1 MADIFNFDEDELLS
15 KLRDCLKLQT
25 VENDPKNLE
34 SPIVDDIND
43 EKADGFSG
51 NNNND
56 SNIEHFK
63 KFRSN
68 SVISVGHID
77 NRLGKS
83 YEVKFDEL
91 YEAELEESRENSNV
105 NLPPFE
111 SIPIKNNKDDKVRT
125 KPMVSD
131 FQPIKVLGK
140 GSFGKVI
147 LVKHKTTGKLYAQKQ
162 LKKVTMIVN
171 TKNYERTLTERTILE
186 KVTHPNIVKL
196 YYALQDFDKVYLF
209 LEYLE
214 GGELFFHLTQ
224 ERIMSENVASFYVAE
239 MILALRHLHKNAGVI
254 YRDLK
259 PENCLLNRYG
269 HLVLTDFGLSK
280 VSDQCNSMDG
290 TAQYIAPEVIKGE
303 LYDSRCDWWSLG
315 AVMFDMLTG
324 QPPFTGNNNKRIM
337 EKIVSQKIRYPFYLS
352 QIAKDLLNKLLNKNF
367 EKRLN
372 IDDDAVFNKLKEHQF
387 FRYIN
392 WKHLDEQ
399 NDDLQPPPIIP
410 VIVDPEMAE
419 NFDDEF
425 TSLDITP
432 PNSPIS
438 KFIYDNIEENRSNS
452 TSSIIKIQK
461 PDNNGDLQES
471 VYFTDFSF
479 QRHNWIH

>member
-1 MADIFNFDEDELLS
+1 MGDIFSFDEDELS
-15 KLRDCLKLQT
+15 VKLKQQLEISNK
-25 VENDPKNLE
+25 KNQIKNPELV
-34 SPIVDDIND
+34 IDNDDIDDTNID
-43 EKADGFSG
+43 EYYDA
-51 NNNND
+51 
-56 SNIEHFK
+56 SNIKHFK

-77 NRLGKS
+77 NRLGQS
-83 YEVKFDEL
+83 YEVKFDEV
-91 YEAELEESRENSNV
+91 YEAEQEESRQNSNILTT
-105 NLPPFE
+105 NE
-111 SIPIKNNKDDKVRT
+111 KSPIEKINKIDEKN
-125 KPMVSD
+125 KPIVAD
-131 FQPIKVLGK
+131 FQPIKVLGR

-147 LVKHKTTGKLYAQKQ
+147 LVKHKKTGKLYAQKQ

-186 KVTHPNIVKL
+186 KVSHPNIVKL

-224 ERIMSENVASFYVAE
+224 ERIMSEKVACFYVAE
-239 MILALRHLHKNAGVI
+239 MILALRHLHNNAGVI

-303 LYDSRCDWWSLG
+303 IYDSRCDWWSLG

-337 EKIVSQKIRYPFYLS
+337 DKIVTQKIRYPFYLS
-352 QIAKDLLNKLLNKNF
+352 QISKDLLNKLLNKNV

-372 IDDDAVFNKLKEHQF
+372 IDDDEVFKKVKQHQF

-392 WKHLDEQ
+392 WEYLQKQDDE
-399 NDDLQPPPIIP
+399 LQPPPIIP
-410 VIVDPEMAE
+410 IVSNPEMAE

-425 TSLDITP
+425 TSLNITP

-438 KFIYDNIEENRSNS
+438 KFIYDNIEESRSNS

-471 VYFTDFSF
+471 VYFTDFSY
-479 QRHNWIH
+479 QRQKWIQ

>member
-1 MADIFNFDEDELLS
+1 MPDLFSFDEDDFSSSLAQ
-15 KLRDCLKLQT
+15 KLQIPS
-25 VENDPKNLE
+25 N
-34 SPIVDDIND
+34 PIG
-43 EKADGFSG
+43 AGTT
-51 NNNND
+51 NNNKE
-56 SNIEHFK
+56 IIHFK

-77 NRLGKS
+77 NREGES
-83 YEVKFDEL
+83 YEVEFDEV
-91 YEAELEESRENSNV
+91 YEADQEDESRQNSNACLS
-105 NLPPFE
+105 NN
-111 SIPIKNNKDDKVRT
+111 IPIHQYDKATEHKTLVT
-125 KPMVSD
+125 D

-147 LVKHKTTGKLYAQKQ
+147 LVKHKKTGKLYAQKQ
-162 LKKVTMIVN
+162 LKKVSMIVN
-171 TKNYERTLTERTILE
+171 SKNYERTLTERTIL
-186 KVTHPNIVKL
+186 KKISHPNIVQL

-224 ERIMSENVASFYVAE
+224 ERIMSEKIACFYVAE
-239 MILALRHLHKNAGVI
+239 MILAMRHLHVNAGVI

-259 PENCLLNRYG
+259 PENCMLNRKG

-280 VSDQCNSMDG
+280 IADKCNSLDG

-303 LYDSRCDWWSLG
+303 TYDSRCDWWSLG
-315 AVMFDMLTG
+315 AVTFDMLTG

-337 EKIVSQKIRYPFYLS
+337 EKIVTQKIRYPYYLS
-352 QIAKDLLNKLLNKNF
+352 KIAQDFLGKCLNRNVD
-367 EKRLN
+367 KRYN
-372 IDDDAVFNKLKEHQF
+372 IDDSDAFKKIKEHQF
-387 FRYIN
+387 FRYIH
-392 WKHLDEQ
+392 WKHLEEQ
-399 NDDLQPPPIIP
+399 NDELQPPPIIP
-410 VIVDPEMAE
+410 VISNPELAE

-438 KFIYDNIEENRSNS
+438 KFIYENIEESRSNS

-461 PDNNGDLQES
+461 PANNGEVLES
-471 VYFTDFSF
+471 VYFTDFSYT
-479 QRHNWIH
+479 RRS

>member
-1 MADIFNFDEDELLS
+1 MADIFTFDEDGLS
-15 KLRDCLKLQT
+15 SQLTKSLKLSANA
-25 VENDPKNLE
+25 VADENINE
-34 SPIVDDIND
+34 SKSLDVDDV
-43 EKADGFSG
+43 K
-51 NNNND
+51 
-56 SNIEHFK
+56 HFK

-77 NRLGKS
+77 NRLGTS

-91 YEAELEESRENSNV
+91 YEADQETDSRQNSNI
-105 NLPPFE
+105 NK
-111 SIPIKNNKDDKVRT
+111 IDIKNNVTSLPSSQHERKT
-125 KPMVSD
+125 LVSD

-147 LVKHKTTGKLYAQKQ
+147 LVKHKKTGKLYAQKQ

-186 KVTHPNIVKL
+186 KVSHPNIVKL
-196 YYALQDFDKVYLF
+196 YYALQDFEKIYLF

-224 ERIMSENVASFYVAE
+224 ERIMTEKIASFYIAE
-239 MILALRHLHKNAGVI
+239 MILALRHLHLNAGVI

-259 PENCLLNRYG
+259 PENCLLNRKG

-280 VSDQCNSMDG
+280 VSTQCDSMDG

-303 LYDSRCDWWSLG
+303 IYDSKCDWWSLG
-315 AVMFDMLTG
+315 AVAYDMLTG

-337 EKIVSQKIRYPFYLS
+337 EKVVSQKIKFPFYLS
-352 QIAKDLLNKLLNKNF
+352 QIAKDFLVKLLNKNVN
-367 EKRLN
+367 KRINL
-372 IDDDAVFNKLKEHQF
+372 DDDDIFQKIKSHQF

-392 WKHLDEQ
+392 WKYLEDQ
-399 NDDLQPPPIIP
+399 NDELQPPPIIP
-410 VIVDPEMAE
+410 IISNPELAE

-425 TSLDITP
+425 TNLEITP

-438 KFIYDNIEENRSNS
+438 KFIYDNIEDSRSNS

-461 PDNNGDLQES
+461 PDSKGELQES

-479 QRHNWIH
+479 TRKTPMDYV

>member
-1 MADIFNFDEDELLS
+1 MEDVFTFDEEAISSNLTE
-15 KLRDCLKLQT
+15 KLRLE
-25 VENDPKNLE
+25 ENFENIQSNIKDKNFE
-34 SPIVDDIND
+34 I
-43 EKADGFSG
+43 E
-51 NNNND
+51 NNND
-56 SNIEHFK
+56 LIENEINEIHHFK

-77 NRLGKS
+77 NRLGTS
-83 YEVKFDEL
+83 YEVKFDEV
-91 YEAELEESRENSNV
+91 YEAEPESESRTNSTNNNI
-105 NLPPFE
+105 NLITPPQ
-111 SIPIKNNKDDKVRT
+111 SIKISKL
-125 KPMVSD
+125 KPVIDD

-147 LVKHKTTGKLYAQKQ
+147 LVKHKLTGKLYAQKQ

-196 YYALQDFDKVYLF
+196 YYALQDFEKVYLF

-224 ERIMSENVASFYVAE
+224 ERIMSEKIACFYIAE
-239 MILALRHLHKNAGVI
+239 MILALRHLHINAGVI

-259 PENCLLNRYG
+259 PENCLLNRKG

-280 VSDQCNSMDG
+280 VSNKCNSMDG

-303 LYDSRCDWWSLG
+303 TYDSKCDWWSLG
-315 AVMFDMLTG
+315 AVSFDMLTG

-337 EKIVSQKIRYPFYLS
+337 EKVITQKITYPFYLS
-352 QIAKDLLNKLLNKNF
+352 QIAKDFLNKCLNKNVN
-367 EKRLN
+367 KRIN
-372 IDDDAVFNKLKEHQF
+372 IDDNDVFNKLKQHQF

-392 WKHLDEQ
+392 WKYLIDQ
-399 NDDLQPPPIIP
+399 NDKLQPPPIIP
-410 VIVDPEMAE
+410 IVVNPEQAE

-432 PNSPIS
+432 PNSPIT
-438 KFIYDNIEENRSNS
+438 KMMYQNIEESRSNS

-461 PDNNGDLQES
+461 PDQNGEVQES

-479 QRHNWIH
+479 SRHT

>member
-1 MADIFNFDEDELLS
+1 MEDLFTFDEDALASNFNQLNVSNGQAIDE
-15 KLRDCLKLQT
+15 
-25 VENDPKNLE
+25 P
-34 SPIVDDIND
+34 ND
-43 EKADGFSG
+43 E
-51 NNNND
+51 NRNVND
-56 SNIEHFK
+56 VSEHRASDVKHFRK
-63 KFRSN
+63 YRSN

-77 NRLGKS
+77 NRLGTS

-91 YEAELEESRENSNV
+91 YEAEHESDSRQNSNAATTEII
-105 NLPPFE
+105 LDE
-111 SIPIKNNKDDKVRT
+111 KL
-125 KPMVSD
+125 KPVISD

-147 LVKHKTTGKLYAQKQ
+147 LVKHKKTGKLYAQKQ

-214 GGELFFHLTQ
+214 GGELFFHLSQ
-224 ERIMSENVASFYVAE
+224 ERIMSEKVACFYAAE
-239 MILALRHLHKNAGVI
+239 MILALRHLHINAGVI

-280 VSDQCNSMDG
+280 VSGQSNSMDG

-303 LYDSRCDWWSLG
+303 TYDSRCDWWSLG
-315 AVMFDMLTG
+315 AVLFDMLTG

-337 EKIVSQKIRYPFYLS
+337 DKVLTQKVRYPFYLS
-352 QIAKDLLNKLLNKNF
+352 QIAKDFLNKCLNKNM
-367 EKRLN
+367 EKRIN
-372 IDDDAVFNKLKEHQF
+372 IDDDAVFAKVKGHQF

-392 WKHLDEQ
+392 WNSLRDQ
-399 NDDLQPPPIIP
+399 SDDLEPPIIP
-410 VIVDPEMAE
+410 IVCDPEMAE

-425 TSLDITP
+425 TSLEITP
-432 PNSPIS
+432 PNSPIT
-438 KFIYDNIEENRSNS
+438 KMMYNDIEESRSNS

-461 PDNNGDLQES
+461 PDEHGKMTES
-471 VYFTDFSF
+471 VYFRDFSYSRQHQF
-479 QRHNWIH
+479 A

>member
-1 MADIFNFDEDELLS
+1 MEDLFTFDEDGISSNFDQQLNLS
-15 KLRDCLKLQT
+15 DNQNYDEINN
-25 VENDPKNLE
+25 ENKNPNNAFAE
-34 SPIVDDIND
+34 
-43 EKADGFSG
+43 ASG
-51 NNNND
+51 N
-56 SNIEHFK
+56 IKHFRK
-63 KFRSN
+63 YRSN

-77 NRLGKS
+77 NRLGTS

-91 YEAELEESRENSNV
+91 YEAEHETESRQGS
-105 NLPPFE
+105 
-111 SIPIKNNKDDKVRT
+111 SIAAPAAITIERT
-125 KPMVSD
+125 KPVVSD

-147 LVKHKTTGKLYAQKQ
+147 LVKHKKSGKLYAQKQ

-214 GGELFFHLTQ
+214 GGELFFHLSQ
-224 ERIMSENVASFYVAE
+224 ERIMSEKVACFYAAE
-239 MILALRHLHKNAGVI
+239 MILALRHLHINAGVI

-280 VSDQCNSMDG
+280 VSGQSNSMDG

-303 LYDSRCDWWSLG
+303 TYDSRCDWWSLG
-315 AVMFDMLTG
+315 AVLFDMLTG
-324 QPPFTGNNNKRIM
+324 QSPFTGNNNKRIM
-337 EKIVSQKIRYPFYLS
+337 EKVLTQKIKYPFYLS
-352 QIAKDLLNKLLNKNF
+352 QIAKDFLNKCLNKNV
-367 EKRLN
+367 EKRIN
-372 IDDDAVFNKLKEHQF
+372 IDDEATFVKVEKHQF

-392 WKHLDEQ
+392 WKHLRDQ

-410 VIVDPEMAE
+410 VVSDPEMAE

-432 PNSPIS
+432 PNSPITEMM
-438 KFIYDNIEENRSNS
+438 YNDIEESRSNS

-461 PDNNGDLQES
+461 PDENGKLKES
-471 VYFTDFSF
+471 VYFTDFSYS
-479 QRHNWIH
+479 RHNQLA

>member
-1 MADIFNFDEDELLS
+1 MEDLFTFDEDGLTSTFTRQLNLS
-15 KLRDCLKLQT
+15 DGQAID
-25 VENDPKNLE
+25 EP
-34 SPIVDDIND
+34 ND
-43 EKADGFSG
+43 E
-51 NNNND
+51 NR
-56 SNIEHFK
+56 NIEDAPEQLANDVKHFRK
-63 KFRSN
+63 YRSN

-77 NRLGKS
+77 NRLGTS

-91 YEAELEESRENSNV
+91 YEAEHESDSRQNSNAATTETII
-105 NLPPFE
+105 N
-111 SIPIKNNKDDKVRT
+111 DKP
-125 KPMVSD
+125 KPVISD

-147 LVKHKTTGKLYAQKQ
+147 LVKHKKTGKLYAQKQ

-214 GGELFFHLTQ
+214 GGELFFHLSQ
-224 ERIMSENVASFYVAE
+224 ERIMSEKVACFYAAE
-239 MILALRHLHKNAGVI
+239 MILALRHLHINAGVI

-280 VSDQCNSMDG
+280 VSGHSNSMDG

-303 LYDSRCDWWSLG
+303 TYDSRCDWWSLG
-315 AVMFDMLTG
+315 AVLFDMLTG

-337 EKIVSQKIRYPFYLS
+337 DKVLTQKVRYPFYLS
-352 QIAKDLLNKLLNKNF
+352 QIAKDFLNKCLNKNV
-367 EKRLN
+367 EKRFN
-372 IDDDAVFNKLKEHQF
+372 IDDDAVFAKVKEHQF

-392 WKHLDEQ
+392 WNSLRDQ
-399 NDDLQPPPIIP
+399 SDDLEPPIIP
-410 VIVDPEMAE
+410 IVCDPEMAE

-425 TSLDITP
+425 TSLEITP
-432 PNSPIS
+432 PNSPIT
-438 KFIYDNIEENRSNS
+438 KMMYNDIEESRSNS

-461 PDNNGDLQES
+461 SDENGKMKES
-471 VYFTDFSF
+471 VYFKDFSYSR
-479 QRHNWIH
+479 QHQLA

>member
-1 MADIFNFDEDELLS
+1 MAELFEFDEDELAS
-15 KLRDCLKLQT
+15 KFEQKL
-25 VENDPKNLE
+25 EIPDPDGICSNTE
-34 SPIVDDIND
+34 VFVDDD
-43 EKADGFSG
+43 TSTADVK
-51 NNNND
+51 
-56 SNIEHFK
+56 HFK
-63 KFRSN
+63 KYRSN
-68 SVISVGHID
+68 SVISVGRLD
-77 NRLGKS
+77 NRQGES
-83 YEVKFDEL
+83 YEVGFDDV
-91 YEAELEESRENSNV
+91 YEADQEGESRENSNTRNTETV
-105 NLPPFE
+105 AAKE
-111 SIPIKNNKDDKVRT
+111 KHE
-125 KPMVSD
+125 KPLVSD

-147 LVKHKTTGKLYAQKQ
+147 LVKHKKTGKLYAQKQ

-186 KVTHPNIVKL
+186 KVQHKNIVKL

-214 GGELFFHLTQ
+214 GGELFFHLSQ
-224 ERIMSENVASFYVAE
+224 ERIMSEKIACFYVAE
-239 MILALRHLHKNAGVI
+239 MILALRHLHVNAGVI

-259 PENCLLNRYG
+259 PENCLLNRHG

-280 VSDQCNSMDG
+280 VSEHCDSMDG

-303 LYDSRCDWWSLG
+303 TYDSKCDWWSLG
-315 AVMFDMLTG
+315 AVAFDMLTG

-337 EKIVSQKIRYPFYLS
+337 EKVVTQKIRYPFYLS
-352 QIAKDLLNKLLNKNF
+352 QIAKDFLNKCLNKNAD
-367 EKRLN
+367 KRID
-372 IDDDAVFNKLKEHQF
+372 IDDEAVFKKVKEHQF

-392 WKHLDEQ
+392 WKDLEEQ
-399 NDDLQPPPIIP
+399 NDNLQPPPIIP
-410 VIVDPEMAE
+410 VICNPEMAE
-419 NFDDEF
+419 NFDEEF

-438 KFIYDNIEENRSNS
+438 KFIYDNIEESRSNS

-461 PDNNGDLQES
+461 PDTNGGMQES

-479 QRHNWIH
+479 SRQGLIQ

>member
-1 MADIFNFDEDELLS
+1 MVGVFEFEEDDLCGQVTQKLQIHTDSMESENSNYTPELS
-15 KLRDCLKLQT
+15 K
-25 VENDPKNLE
+25 
-34 SPIVDDIND
+34 
-43 EKADGFSG
+43 
-51 NNNND
+51 
-56 SNIEHFK
+56 FK

-77 NRLGKS
+77 NREGES
-83 YEVKFDEL
+83 YEVAFEDV
-91 YEAELEESRENSNV
+91 YEAEQETETRQNSNV
-105 NLPPFE
+105 LLP
-111 SIPIKNNKDDKVRT
+111 SNIPIST
-125 KPMVSD
+125 KSPNENVKPVVTD

-147 LVKHKTTGKLYAQKQ
+147 LVKHKVTGKLYAQKQ
-162 LKKVTMIVN
+162 LKKVSMIVN
-171 TKNYERTLTERTILE
+171 TKNYERTLTEHTIL
-186 KVTHPNIVKL
+186 KKISHPNIVKL

-214 GGELFFHLTQ
+214 GGELFFHLSQ
-224 ERIMSENVASFYVAE
+224 ERIMSEKIACFYVAE
-239 MILALRHLHKNAGVI
+239 MILAMRHLHVNAGVI

-259 PENCLLNRYG
+259 PENCLLNIKG

-280 VSDQCNSMDG
+280 VSEKCDSLDG

-303 LYDSRCDWWSLG
+303 VYDSRCDWWSLG
-315 AVMFDMLTG
+315 AVTFDLLTG

-337 EKIVSQKIRYPFYLS
+337 DKIITQKIRYPYYLS
-352 QIAKDLLNKLLNKNF
+352 QISQDFLGKCLNKNVD
-367 EKRLN
+367 KRAN
-372 IDDDAVFNKLKEHQF
+372 IDDATVFKKIKEHQF

-392 WKHLDEQ
+392 WKYLEEQ
-399 NDDLQPPPIIP
+399 NDELQPPPIIP
-410 VIVDPEMAE
+410 IVSNPELAE

-438 KFIYDNIEENRSNS
+438 KFIYSNIEESRSNS

-461 PDNNGDLQES
+461 PDTNGELLES
-471 VYFTDFSF
+471 VYFTDFSYT
-479 QRHNWIH
+479 RKSWI

>member
-1 MADIFNFDEDELLS
+1 MEDLFNFDDESLS
-15 KLRDCLKLQT
+15 STLNEKLRLNDNDG
-25 VENDPKNLE
+25 ENT
-34 SPIVDDIND
+34 ID
-43 EKADGFSG
+43 ETTEIKQ
-51 NNNND
+51 
-56 SNIEHFK
+56 FK
-63 KFRSN
+63 KYRSN

-77 NRLGKS
+77 NRLGTS

-91 YEAELEESRENSNV
+91 YEAEQEGESRQNSNAVAETIQPV
-105 NLPPFE
+105 N
-111 SIPIKNNKDDKVRT
+111 PIT
-125 KPMVSD
+125 KPKIVVSD

-147 LVKHKTTGKLYAQKQ
+147 LVKHKKTGKLYAQKQ

-186 KVTHPNIVKL
+186 KVSHPNIVKL

-224 ERIMSENVASFYVAE
+224 ERIMSEKVASFYTAE
-239 MILALRHLHKNAGVI
+239 MILALRHLHINAGVI

-259 PENCLLNRYG
+259 PENCLLNRHG

-280 VSDQCNSMDG
+280 VSNQCNSMDG
-290 TAQYIAPEVIKGE
+290 TAQYIAPEVIRGDT
-303 LYDSRCDWWSLG
+303 YDSRCDWWSLG
-315 AVMFDMLTG
+315 AVLFDMLTG

-337 EKIVSQKIRYPFYLS
+337 DKILTQKIKYPFYLS
-352 QIAKDLLNKLLNKNF
+352 QIAKDFLNKCLNKNIDKRINMDDNEIF
-367 EKRLN
+367 EK
-372 IDDDAVFNKLKEHQF
+372 VKKHQF

-392 WKHLDEQ
+392 WKDLQDQ
-399 NDDLQPPPIIP
+399 NDELQPPPIVP
-410 VIVDPEMAE
+410 VICDPEMAE
-419 NFDDEF
+419 NFDEEF

-432 PNSPIS
+432 PNSPIT
-438 KFIYDNIEENRSNS
+438 KKMYDNIEESRSNS
-452 TSSIIKIQK
+452 TSSVIKIQK
-461 PDNNGDLQES
+461 PDENGELKES

-479 QRHNWIH
+479 SRNTYIT